1 MRELA
6 VFYCPKCGYY
16 AYYQTSRHPQCPR
29 CFYPD
34 EMHMV
39 RMHYREFMDMG
50 CKERDDYLA
59 LEILKGNPSY
69 IKRITAPHK
78 RFNSREIIA
87 EMNIE
92 IMRLDT
98 ENKILSDTVKWMHDT
113 IWEMIREQK
122 GYTDKNVAEI
132 LNSLENDDSL
142 KNPPEE
148 TVMHVFIASA
158 GVFVAC
164 MFPIHQFLY
173 LFSTSHGL
181 FSIPL
186 RHTRNLSL
194 PKTSSGKCSNRT
206 GCSLPF

>member
-16 AYYQTSRHPQCPR
+16 AYYQTSRHPQRPR

-142 KNPPEE
+142 KNPPED
-148 TVMHVFIASA
+148 TTTAKPSASE
-158 GVFVAC
+158 
-164 MFPIHQFLY
+164 
-173 LFSTSHGL
+173 
-181 FSIPL
+181 
-186 RHTRNLSL
+186 HTHH
-194 PKTSSGKCSNRT
+194 
-206 GCSLPF
+206 